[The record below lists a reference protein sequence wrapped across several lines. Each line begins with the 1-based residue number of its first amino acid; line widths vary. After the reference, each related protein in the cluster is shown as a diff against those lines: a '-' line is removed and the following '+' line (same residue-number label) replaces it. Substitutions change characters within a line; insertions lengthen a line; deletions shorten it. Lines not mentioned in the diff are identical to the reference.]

1 MSTLTINS
9 SLASASRTTPAGD
22 RRAKRV
28 DLLLVAIAGLSAVDL
43 IVTLYY
49 MNTVG
54 MFEANPIVRHLAQCA
69 HPAWAIALFKALS
82 VMASVTPVSVL
93 RQRATAELGA
103 WAMVGVLVWVT
114 VQWAC
119 YALTIDA
126 QALAE
131 VGPLDPAW
139 VRLD

>member
-1 MSTLTINS
+1 MPRS
-9 SLASASRTTPAGD
+9 G
-22 RRAKRV
+22 
-28 DLLLVAIAGLSAVDL
+28 
-43 IVTLYY
+43 
-49 MNTVG
+49 
-54 MFEANPIVRHLAQCA
+54 
-69 HPAWAIALFKALS
+69 PAWAIALFKALS

-103 WAMVGVLVWVT
+103 WAMVGVLVWVM

-126 QALAE
+126 QALAA